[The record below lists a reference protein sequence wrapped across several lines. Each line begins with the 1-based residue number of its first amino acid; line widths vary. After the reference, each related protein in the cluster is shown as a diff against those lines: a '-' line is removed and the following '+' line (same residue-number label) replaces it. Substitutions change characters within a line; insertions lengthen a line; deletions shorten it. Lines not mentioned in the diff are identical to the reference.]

1 VIGFAGFADWSH
13 ENLPVPLVS
22 NVFHFARLLTAR
34 GVFMRVTRIIGAAV
48 VALASTLSLFAHA
61 DEASDKAIR
70 KTLESLNLE
79 IPVESIS
86 SSPLNGLYEVN
97 LKGGRVL
104 YASADGQFV
113 MQGNLYQIQGG
124 KPVNLTEKVERQA
137 ISKTINGIP
146 SAEMVVYPAVGE
158 TKSHITVFTDTTC
171 PYCHKLHG
179 EVPELNKRGIEVRY
193 VAFPRQGLGSPGD
206 EQLQAVWCSKD
217 RRDAMDR
224 MVDGKNIKAPKCD
237 NPVTKQF
244 EIGQSIGV
252 NGTPAIVLADGQV
265 IPGYQPAPQVAKLA
279 LSAK

>member
-1 VIGFAGFADWSH
+1 
-13 ENLPVPLVS
+13 
-22 NVFHFARLLTAR
+22 
-34 GVFMRVTRIIGAAV
+34 MRVTQIFAAAV
-48 VALASTLSLFAHA
+48 IALASTFSVFAQA
-61 DEASDKAIR
+61 DAPAEQAIR

-79 IPVESIS
+79 LPVDSIS
-86 SSPLNGLYEVN
+86 ASPLNGLYEVK

-113 MQGNLYQIQGG
+113 MQGYLFQMQGG
-124 KPVNLTEKVERQA
+124 KPVNLTEKTERLA
-137 ISKTINGIP
+137 IAKTINGIP
-146 SAEMVVYPAVGE
+146 TAEMVVYPAIGE
-158 TKSHITVFTDTTC
+158 TKTHITVFTDTTC
-171 PYCHKLHG
+171 PYCHKLHA

-217 RRDAMDR
+217 RVSAMDR
-224 MVDGKNIKAPKCD
+224 MVDGKNIEAPKCA

-244 EIGQSIGV
+244 ELGQSIGV
-252 NGTPAIVLADGQV
+252 NGTPAIVLADGQL

>member
-1 VIGFAGFADWSH
+1 M
-13 ENLPVPLVS
+13 P
-22 NVFHFARLLTAR
+22 ARLPTAR

-48 VALASTLSLFAHA
+48 VALTSTFSLFAHA

-70 KTLESLNLE
+70 KTLETLNLE

-146 SAEMVVYPAVGE
+146 AAEMVVYPAVGE

-217 RRDAMDR
+217 RRAAMDR
-224 MVDGKNIKAPKCD
+224 MVDGKNIEAPKCA

>member
-1 VIGFAGFADWSH
+1 
-13 ENLPVPLVS
+13 
-22 NVFHFARLLTAR
+22 
-34 GVFMRVTRIIGAAV
+34 MRVTRIISAAV
-48 VALASTLSLFAHA
+48 AALACTFTLLAHA

-146 SAEMVVYPAVGE
+146 TAEMVVYPAVGE

-171 PYCHKLHG
+171 PYCHKVHA

-217 RRDAMDR
+217 RRGAMDR
-224 MVDGKNIKAPKCD
+224 MVDGKNIQATKCD

-252 NGTPAIVLADGQV
+252 NGTPAIVLADGQL